1 MYHKDVIFVMNHH
14 DDCGVKP
21 GVPETCVDIEFSS
34 CAEGTRAS
42 WKGPLD
48 GARYPP
54 SFSTGMV
61 DPTHSSRDMP
71 VNLTL
76 NLV

>member
-1 MYHKDVIFVMNHH
+1 MHVSK
-14 DDCGVKP
+14 
-21 GVPETCVDIEFSS
+21 IEHQYLPQIILVGICRREISS
-34 CAEGTRAS
+34 RAEGTRAS

-48 GARYPP
+48 GAKDLP

-61 DPTHSSRDMP
+61 DPAHSPRDVP

-76 NLV
+76 QLTRIES